1 MIAAEALATAPAFA
15 PRASIGA
22 FVVFCRIGGCLM
34 LAPGFSNSQIPTQ
47 IRLFVALAVTLALT
61 PLLFDK
67 IPAAA
72 LGDDPLL
79 TLKLIAVEFL
89 VGGMIGFL
97 ARIFFAALETLA
109 AGAAQMLGFAN
120 PFGLQIEAGEALP
133 PLATLVSLAAM
144 TLMFV
149 ADLHWELLRGLVA
162 SYDVVPVGADFNA
175 RLALREVADAFGE
188 VVPPDAEDRLALCDL
203 CADRQ
208 SDARARQPAH
218 PADPDLLCRHAL
230 HRGGRA
236 GAALFHRPAGDR
248 SLSHRL
254 CRLARLGLIGAQS
267 LRRRD

>member
-79 TLKLIAVEFL
+79 TLKLIAVESL

-133 PLATLVSLAAM
+133 PLATLISLAAV

-188 VVPPDAEDRLALCDL
+188 SFRLTLRIVSPYVIYALIVNLTLALVNRL
-203 CADRQ
+203 TPQIQIFYVAMPFI
-208 SDARARQPAH
+208 AAGGLA
-218 PADPDLLCRHAL
+218 LLYFTA
-230 HRGGRA
+230 
-236 GAALFHRPAGDR
+236 RPAIE
-248 SLSHRL
+248 
-254 CRLARLGLIGAQS
+254 AFLIGFAAWLAS
-267 LRRRD
+267 G